1 MQLRAP
7 LLWREAGPRLLG
19 HRQPHRHQPLH
30 PHRLL
35 RCAQTGQGPSVS
47 NLRVA
52 FVRAA
57 GLACPCSAVSH
68 AVANAEWAFRALKR
82 IPIHVQRRR
91 RDTRPLGGLLT
102 RSGKMRASKRALNPV
117 AIPLHSAL
125 PEGASRIALPKGTPF
140 VGMGADASRPKAL
153 RRSGSAFLNVFPP
166 MAPRHLMTVRV
177 FGATGPVQLS
187 SRSAVAARRGCGPPQ
202 TTAPPPPARGGKG
215 VRAGQRFH
223 KRR

>member
-1 MQLRAP
+1 MTAERAVAHAAARAAAVARSRTSAARSP
-7 LLWREAGPRLLG
+7 SAAPAPAVAPAQTVAL
-19 HRQPHRHQPLH
+19 
-30 PHRLL
+30 
-35 RCAQTGQGPSVS
+35 AQTGQGPSVS

-117 AIPLHSAL
+117 AIP
-125 PEGASRIALPKGTPF
+125 SRIALPKGTPF

-166 MAPRHLMTVRV
+166 MAPRRLMTVRV